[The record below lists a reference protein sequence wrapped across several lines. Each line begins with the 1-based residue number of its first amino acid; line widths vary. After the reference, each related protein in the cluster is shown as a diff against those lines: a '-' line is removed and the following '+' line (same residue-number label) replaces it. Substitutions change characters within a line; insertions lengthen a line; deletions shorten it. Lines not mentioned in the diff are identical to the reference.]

1 MRSGLTASNLRNA
14 VSGPPPCS
22 QPFNRTFMKPSKAIL
37 IGVFGALAAL
47 AGLVAAQ
54 LMLSSS
60 GVKLGSGTLLK
71 QPRTV
76 EAFTLRDTSG
86 APFDNRRLSGQ
97 WSLVFAGFT
106 FCPDVCPNTL
116 GLLKSLNA
124 KLDEAQAPLQ
134 VVFVS
139 VDPERDSLDRL
150 DTYVHYFDPRFV
162 GVTGEVTEL
171 EKLARSMSLVFAK
184 VPGATP
190 DSYTMDHSSALVLI
204 NPQGQVVGYFLPP
217 HRLDALT
224 ADLLTLIRSPS

>member
-1 MRSGLTASNLRNA
+1 
-14 VSGPPPCS
+14 
-22 QPFNRTFMKPSKAIL
+22 MKPTKAII
-37 IGVFGALAAL
+37 IGVVAALAAL
-47 AGLVAAQ
+47 AGLVVAQ
-54 LMLSSS
+54 LMLTDRGIKVS
-60 GVKLGSGTLLK
+60 SGTLLK
-71 QPRTV
+71 QPRSI

-86 APFDNRRLSGQ
+86 APFDNSRLAGQ

-116 GLLKSLNA
+116 GVLKSLKA

-150 DTYVHYFDPRFV
+150 GTYVHYFDPRFV
-162 GVTGEVTEL
+162 GVTGAVAEL

-184 VPGATP
+184 VPGTTP

-204 NPQGQVVGYFLPP
+204 NPQGQVFGYFLPP
-217 HRLDALT
+217 HRLDALA
-224 ADLLTLIRSPS
+224 ADLVSLIRSPS